1 MIPKSE
7 YDSLN
12 EKTMKLVSKYKE
24 AEKEL
29 KELKLQQSLS
39 SGISTLNS
47 EIIKSS
53 EEYLELDTKYKTLND
68 KVYVFIYIYNLIV

>member
-12 EKTMKLVSKYKE
+12 EKTMKLVTKYKE

-39 SGISTLNS
+39 SDISTTNS

-53 EEYLELDTKYKTLND
+53 SEYQELDTKYKTLND
-68 KVYVFIYIYNLIV
+68 KV

>member
-12 EKTMKLVSKYKE
+12 EKTMKLVTKYKE

-39 SGISTLNS
+39 SGISTTNS

-53 EEYLELDTKYKTLND
+53 SEYQELDTKYKTLND
-68 KVYVFIYIYNLIV
+68 KVYYIYII

>member
-12 EKTMKLVSKYKE
+12 EKTMKLVTKYKE

-39 SGISTLNS
+39 SGTSTTNS

-53 EEYLELDTKYKTLND
+53 SEYQELDTKYKTLND
-68 KVYVFIYIYNLIV
+68 KVYIIYI